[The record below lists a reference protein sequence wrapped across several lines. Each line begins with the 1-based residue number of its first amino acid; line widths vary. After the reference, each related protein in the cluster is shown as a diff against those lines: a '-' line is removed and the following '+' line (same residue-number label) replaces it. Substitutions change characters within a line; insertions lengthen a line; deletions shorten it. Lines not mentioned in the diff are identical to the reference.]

1 VFRGSNPCFV
11 DDGLKSGTGGKRA
24 VSSSK
29 SSDDSKLRVFLLSGP
44 SGVGKTTI
52 VRKLLARAPVPLLK
66 AVSATTRPMRVGEV
80 PGQSYYFM
88 GQEEFDRRRENH
100 EFLECA
106 EVHSSGYWY
115 GTLKSELDRA
125 RKAGAWSF
133 LEIDVQGALEV
144 KREYPD
150 AVSVF
155 LVVSS
160 VEDYERRLRSRGT
173 ESEEV
178 IKRRLKT
185 AQEELKFADRYD
197 YRVVNDDLDR
207 AVEEISQILVSHGE
221 SQANAGRV

>member
-1 VFRGSNPCFV
+1 
-11 DDGLKSGTGGKRA
+11 

-52 VRKLLARAPVPLLK
+52 VKRLLQLAPVPLMK

-80 PGQSYYFM
+80 SGQSYYFM
-88 GQEEFDRRRENH
+88 SQEEFDRRRKNN

-115 GTLKSELDRA
+115 GTLRSELERA

-144 KREYPD
+144 MREYPD

-155 LVVSS
+155 LVVPS
-160 VEDYERRLRSRGT
+160 VEGYERRLRARGT

-178 IKRRLKT
+178 IQRRLKT
-185 AQEELKFADRYD
+185 AEEELKFADRYD
-197 YRVVNDDLDR
+197 YQVVNDDLDR
-207 AVEEISQILVSHGE
+207 AVQEIAQILVSHGE
-221 SQANAGRV
+221 SETNAGRV

>member
-1 VFRGSNPCFV
+1 M
-11 DDGLKSGTGGKRA
+11 
-24 VSSSK
+24 SSS
-29 SSDDSKLRVFLLSGP
+29 SASDDSKLRVFLLSGP

-52 VRKLLARAPVPLLK
+52 VKRLLQHAPVPLMK
-66 AVSATTRPMRVGEV
+66 AVSATTRPPRVGEV
-80 PGQSYYFM
+80 DGQSYYFLS
-88 GQEEFDRRRENH
+88 QDEFDHLRESN

-106 EVHSSGYWY
+106 EVHHSGYWY
-115 GTLKSELDRA
+115 GTLKSELERA

-133 LEIDVQGALEV
+133 LEIDVQGALAV

-155 LVVSS
+155 LVVPS
-160 VEDYERRLRSRGT
+160 VEGYERRLRSRGT

-185 AQEELKFADRYD
+185 AEEELKFADRYD

-207 AVEEISQILVSHGE
+207 AVQEISQILLSHGE
-221 SQANAGRV
+221 SESNAGRV